1 MTGGTRAGGSTFA
14 NDVRID
20 IPFYANTSLVKR
32 ANSHGFVYDANQ
44 TGDMV
49 IYQGYV
55 IHSGAANTN
64 AVSSI
69 RLSAGTNQFIAGT
82 VAELYG
88 VL

>member
-1 MTGGTRAGGSTFA
+1 
-14 NDVRID
+14 
-20 IPFYANTSLVKR
+20 
-32 ANSHGFVYDANQ
+32 
-44 TGDMV
+44 MV